1 MTSIEWHSVSRLT
14 TVLPPI
20 RRLSEFAYAV
30 IALLMLTQGPVYRL
44 WSDSATFLGT
54 APQPSIPH
62 AHFATFIAVQI
73 PALVLLSRQLD
84 LSFFSSRA
92 AQLLLALLGWLGLS
106 VLWST
111 LARHSLPEFVALAC
125 TTSFGIYLATRF
137 TLGELWRIV
146 AVAMALGLGL
156 SLFAIRRGWDASVNL
171 DEDYWI
177 GIYYNRN
184 SLAPVAAVA
193 LLAFIGLAFT
203 TSLRRTIDVAVLAA
217 GVVLAG
223 VAALILWRT
232 ESLTSPLA
240 LLVAVGALVLWL
252 LVRLA
257 TQRIAARRWQNVA
270 APIAMAIAA
279 VAVFVALR
287 TIGGLASVSGETATF
302 NSRGGLWAQSW
313 AGFLEKPWLGWG
325 WMAARR
331 TLDFDRVGKWWA
343 VIDTE
348 WSHNGYHDL
357 LLGGG
362 VLAAVLFVGIVF
374 FGVGSIDQTASL
386 RTTVPSF
393 LMISFVLAAATQ
405 ESFFI
410 GSHFVWAMLIAMLFV
425 DSGTQRKAL
434 VDEHHAGN

>member
-1 MTSIEWHSVSRLT
+1 MPSISPKQVVRSIEFLYASV
-14 TVLPPI
+14 
-20 RRLSEFAYAV
+20 
-30 IALLMLTQGPVYRL
+30 ALLMLTQGPVYRL

-54 APQPSIPH
+54 SPQPSIPH
-62 AHFATFIAVQI
+62 TYFATFIAVQI

-125 TTSFGIYLATRF
+125 TTSFGLYLAERF

-156 SLFAIRRGWDASVNL
+156 SLFAIQRDWQLAVDAK
-171 DEDYWI
+171 DGYWI

-203 TSLRRTIDVAVLAA
+203 TSRRRTTDVAVLAA
-217 GVVLAG
+217 GTVLAG
-223 VAALILWRT
+223 VAALILWQA

-240 LLVAVGALVLWL
+240 LLVAVGACVLWL
-252 LVRLA
+252 FGRWA
-257 TQRIAARRWQNVA
+257 TRRVNARSNLQSIVA
-270 APIAMAIAA
+270 PTAMTISA
-279 VAVFVALR
+279 VAVFIALR
-287 TIGGLASVSGETATF
+287 TVGGLSTISGETPIF
-302 NSRGGLWAQSW
+302 NSRSALWSQNW
-313 AGFLEKPWLGWG
+313 AGFLEKPLGGWG

-331 TLDFDRVGKWWA
+331 TPDFHRNAWPWPA
-343 VIDTE
+343 FDTE

-362 VLAAVLFVGIVF
+362 VLAAVLFIGVVF

-386 RTTVPSF
+386 RTSVPRF
-393 LMISFVLAAATQ
+393 LVIGFVLAAATQ

-434 VDEHHAGN
+434 VDKHHASN